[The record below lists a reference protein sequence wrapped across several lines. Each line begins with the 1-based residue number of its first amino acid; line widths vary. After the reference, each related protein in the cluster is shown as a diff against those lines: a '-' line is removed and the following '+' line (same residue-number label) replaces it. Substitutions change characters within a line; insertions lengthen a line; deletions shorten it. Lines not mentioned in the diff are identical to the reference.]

1 METVNSLTSAASR
14 AIWGEQN
21 KDTDAT
27 QNGAANQE
35 PISGETGDVNAG
47 EPYDKGNVGEFTS
60 RELGFG
66 SESFLNSG

>member
-21 KDTDAT
+21 KDTDTAP
-27 QNGAANQE
+27 NGATNQE
-35 PISGETGDVNAG
+35 PISGENGDVNAG

-60 RELGFG
+60 QELNSG
-66 SESFLNSG
+66 SESFVNSG